1 MVFSILCCCQ
11 SPLKSFSLFVSQQN
25 KSSESKVKF
34 RQASTRCKRGFELAY
49 ATKKKESII
58 SQKPGSWNFWRIAN
72 NVLNKG
78 KSVMSHL
85 FNETE
90 ALSSAFDKAKLF
102 LKHFSKN
109 SNLDESGISS
119 PVFPFRTNLKLHNI
133 SITPKM
139 VKKVIQNLSHQ
150 RPLVLIVFQ
159 W

>member
-1 MVFSILCCCQ
+1 
-11 SPLKSFSLFVSQQN
+11 
-25 KSSESKVKF
+25 
-34 RQASTRCKRGFELAY
+34 
-49 ATKKKESII
+49 
-58 SQKPGSWNFWRIAN
+58 
-72 NVLNKG
+72 
-78 KSVMSHL
+78 MSHL
-85 FNETE
+85 FNESE

-102 LKHFSKN
+102 AKHFSKN
-109 SNLDESGISS
+109 TNLDESGISS